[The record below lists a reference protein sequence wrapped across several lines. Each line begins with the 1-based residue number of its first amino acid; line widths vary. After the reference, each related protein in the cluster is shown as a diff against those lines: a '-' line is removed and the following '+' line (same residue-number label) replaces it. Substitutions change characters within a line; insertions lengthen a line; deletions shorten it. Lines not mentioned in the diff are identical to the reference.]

1 MEIFSELLT
10 KDYFVLFLVIGL
22 GIALGNLRIK
32 GISFDTSAVI
42 FVAIFFGYLY
52 NLYGIAFSVPPII
65 QSVGLVLFIYTIG
78 MQAGPSF
85 FSSFK
90 EQGTKLIALAAITVI
105 TGGLTAVS
113 ISYIYNVD
121 MNMMSGLLTGALTS
135 TPGLAASIESSHSPL
150 ASIGYGI
157 AYPFGVLGVILFV
170 KLVFLLIQANNQKQ
184 NVG

>member
-1 MEIFSELLT
+1 MELISELLT

-22 GIALGNLRIK
+22 GIALGNVRIK
-32 GISFDTSAVI
+32 GINFDTSAVI

-52 NLYGIAFSVPPII
+52 NLKGISFSIPPII
-65 QSVGLVLFIYTIG
+65 QRVGLVLFIYTIG

-90 EQGTKLIALAAITVI
+90 EQGTKLIFLAGITVI
-105 TGGLTAVS
+105 TGGITAIA
-113 ISYIYNVD
+113 ISYFYGVD

-135 TPGLAASIESSHSPL
+135 TPGLAASIESSQSPL

-157 AYPFGVLGVILFV
+157 AYP
-170 KLVFLLIQANNQKQ
+170 LVC
-184 NVG
+184 